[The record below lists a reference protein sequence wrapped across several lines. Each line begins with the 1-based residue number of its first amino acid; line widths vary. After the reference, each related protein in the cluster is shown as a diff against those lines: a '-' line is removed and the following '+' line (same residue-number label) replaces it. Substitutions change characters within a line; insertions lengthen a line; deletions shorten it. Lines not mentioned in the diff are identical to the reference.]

1 MPHVWVT
8 GYVMVH
14 KQLTDPRTNVQNF
27 VSHPTHIICI
37 WYFVNFR
44 HNKNVVILSKYCHFA
59 FSSCNN
65 LGVYWSGCTTFLI
78 FHICDHPNILSVH
91 DYPVVALESQKTGI
105 NLPIPQLCWSSCWV
119 SLLHLLSG
127 GLSVFDQFL
136 SQFWLLC
143 KPRAVVASTFS
154 FRKFSSLSFFTSN
167 FSLIDCRIRMLQV
180 HCCFLSSLTSQHPVG
195 NEGLSSF
202 SLHYVVQDSSFLF
215 KFCLEVRM
223 WTLLNRKCCL
233 ILSHFQFFH
242 CLLFGEDVVFKCL
255 LGDPQGADTLICKR
269 VNSRR
274 GK

>member
-136 SQFWLLC
+136 SRFWLLC

-154 FRKFSSLSFFTSN
+154 FRKFSSFEFFHIQLFINWLSN
-167 FSLIDCRIRMLQV
+167 KDAA
-180 HCCFLSSLTSQHPVG
+180 SSLLFHLFTYQSTSSGKWKFVQFQ
-195 NEGLSSF
+195 LASCSSRF
-202 SLHYVVQDSSFLF
+202 FLP
-215 KFCLEVRM
+215 LQI
-223 WTLLNRKCCL
+223 LLRN
-233 ILSHFQFFH
+233 
-242 CLLFGEDVVFKCL
+242 
-255 LGDPQGADTLICKR
+255 
-269 VNSRR
+269 
-274 GK
+274 